1 MSAYSTFK
9 IDGIDV
15 IFDPD
20 TVSMNSGNLIAV
32 NRSMGGT
39 MYTTSH
45 SSNSPAA
52 NCTVTISGIF
62 IPPTT
67 AAALYALRIKKI
79 PVVITGGGAGGA
91 SLVGFGTA
99 KKFIVMSV
107 SQNPIKPRLDYPGN
121 TEVKYAYTITLQGVD

>member
-1 MSAYSTFK
+1 MAYSTFT
-9 IDGIDV
+9 IDGINV
-15 IFDPD
+15 VFDPD
-20 TVSMNSGNLIAV
+20 NVSMNSGNLIAV

-39 MYTTSH
+39 TYTTSH

-52 NCTVTISGIF
+52 NCTVTISGVL
-62 IPPTT
+62 IPQTT
-67 AAALYALRIKKI
+67 ANLLYALRIKKI
-79 PVVITGGGAGGA
+79 PVVVTGGGAGGA

-99 KKFIVMSV
+99 KKYIVMNV

>member
-15 IFDPD
+15 VFDPD

-39 MYTTSH
+39 TYTTSH
-45 SSNSPAA
+45 SSTSPAA
-52 NCTVTISGIF
+52 NCTVTISGVF
-62 IPPTT
+62 IPQTT
-67 AAALYALRIKKI
+67 ANSLYALRIKKT
-79 PVVITGGGAGGA
+79 PVVITGGGLSGA
-91 SLVGFGTA
+91 SLTGFGTS
-99 KKFIVMSV
+99 KKYIVMGV

-121 TEVKYAYTITLQGVD
+121 GMIKYAYTITLQGVD